1 MQSFVFGEHE
11 YSKQNSTQFIHRSCS
26 ILGLCPDEPILSW
39 KYPKPKMHPT
49 HRSPQLGLAYL
60 RRAQNRSLQL
70 SKILWDK
77 GDFYDKAVTFSFVE
91 HHTQSDKE
99 NDRECI
105 SCLPWWPGA
114 DRELT
119 GSCSALPGIVRG
131 YHAANHKPRERWK
144 FKIRDCPWYSKTL
157 WQKTV
162 VSPPILP
169 SLIPPEFIIISF

>member
-119 GSCSALPGIVRG
+119 GSWPGAAVHCPALWEGITLQITSPEKGENSKSGTVHG
-131 YHAANHKPRERWK
+131 TQKPCGKR
-144 FKIRDCPWYSKTL
+144 
-157 WQKTV
+157 Q
-162 VSPPILP
+162 
-169 SLIPPEFIIISF
+169 